1 MSNVKDVI
9 FRCPH
14 CGKETNAYAEIDPFG
29 NHSGT
34 ANIENTNGKIVIDWD
49 SLDAD
54 IEFLY
59 KCSECREVVAGS
71 LEELQ
76 EMVQTYEEMTND

>member
-1 MSNVKDVI
+1 MDTVKDVI

-14 CGKETNAYAEIDPFG
+14 CGKETNAYAEIDPYSVATG
-29 NHSGT
+29 S
-34 ANIENTNGKIVIDWD
+34 ANIENVNGRIVIDWD

-54 IEFLY
+54 ISFLY
-59 KCSECREVVAGS
+59 KCAECEELVAGS

-76 EMVQTYEEMTND
+76 EMISDYEQDRHE

>member
-9 FRCPH
+9 FKCPR
-14 CGKETNAYAEIDPFG
+14 CGKETNSYAEIDPYSIHTG
-29 NHSGT
+29 S
-34 ANIENTNGKIVIDWD
+34 ANIENVNGKLVIDWD

-54 IEFLY
+54 ISFLY
-59 KCSECREVVAGS
+59 KCLECEEVIAGS

-76 EMVQTYEEMTND
+76 EMISDYETSRN